1 MKTRT
6 TTFDVHISAAADI
19 LNTALNTDME
29 HLVPQKYISCFC
41 DIVLNSMWRC
51 VSNAIVSMELYGN
64 AEMFIF
70 NMGGYIDSM
79 CDIDNVRWC
88 GFSDKQVEELK
99 KCYPQFVQAVREGAL
114 DIIEMYLRCMIPY
127 DIEFARRLKK
137 STKPRGTYR
146 NMENIASLCQGTKP
160 TAEEVYDQFLRQA
173 RKLMYYKE
181 Q

>member
-6 TTFDVHISAAADI
+6 TTFDIHITAAADI
-19 LNTALNTDME
+19 LNTAIDTDME
-29 HLVPQKYISCFC
+29 HPIPKGYVSYFC
-41 DIVLNSMWRC
+41 EIVFISMWRS

-64 AEMFIF
+64 VEMFIF

-79 CDIDNVRWC
+79 YHIDNVRWC
-88 GFSDKQVEELK
+88 GFSDKQAEELK
-99 KCYPQFVQAVREGAL
+99 KCYLQFVQAVKEGAL

-137 STKPRGTYR
+137 STKPRGTCR
-146 NMENIASLCQGTKP
+146 NMEHIAWLCQGTKP

-173 RKLMYYKE
+173 RKLMYFKE
-181 Q
+181 